1 MTFTLNQ
8 ENEFKVLVEELAD
21 LGEDYRYIVKETS
34 IINTKTGKNLQPY
47 FDLSSGEEGDQV
59 DNLNKIVKDANHNWQ
74 ITLKNSTTPESTL
87 NVSMWDL
94 RNNLNS
100 AI

>member
-1 MTFTLNQ
+1 M
-8 ENEFKVLVEELAD
+8 LVEELAD

-59 DNLNKIVKDANHNWQ
+59 DNLNKIVKDANQNWQ
-74 ITLKNSTTPESTL
+74 IILKNSTTPESTPER
-87 NVSMWDL
+87 VYVGFEKQFEFSDL
-94 RNNLNS
+94 DYSSINY
-100 AI
+100 ITF